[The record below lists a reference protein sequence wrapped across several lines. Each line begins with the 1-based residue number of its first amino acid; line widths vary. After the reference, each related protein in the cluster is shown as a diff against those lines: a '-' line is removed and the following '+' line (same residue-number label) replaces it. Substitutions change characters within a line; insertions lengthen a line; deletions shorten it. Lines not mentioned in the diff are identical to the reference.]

1 MSCCDECI
9 LPSEKNSCGIIPPQA
24 PYTSAKNPYYAT
36 YNDLSQ
42 NFYTGQ
48 PNPDYPWTNAL
59 PSSQTAFTLNPQNP
73 LATGSNASQIVDLT
87 ASKTV
92 FNSVN
97 IANAQIQN
105 NIVSPQMNLK
115 FKSYVE
121 YSQYIKAISSLRPGV
136 SPQTY
141 LAPNI

>member
-1 MSCCDECI
+1 MSCCDDCAI
-9 LPSEKNSCGIIPPQA
+9 PSEKNSCGIIAPQA
-24 PYTSAKNPYYAT
+24 PYTSTKNPYYAT

-48 PNPDYPWTNAL
+48 ANPDYPWVNAL

-73 LATGSNASQIVDLT
+73 LETGSNASQIVDLT

-92 FNSVN
+92 FNSINV
-97 IANAQIQN
+97 ANAITQN
-105 NIVSPQMNLK
+105 SISPPLMNLK

-121 YSQYIKAISSLRPGV
+121 YSQYIKAMSSLRPGV
-136 SPQTY
+136 TNQTY
-141 LAPNI
+141 LAPNT

>member
-1 MSCCDECI
+1 MSCCDDCVEQ
-9 LPSEKNSCGIIPPQA
+9 SEKNSCGIIAPQA

-36 YNDLSQ
+36 YNDISYNL
-42 NFYTGQ
+42 YTGQ
-48 PNPDYPWTNAL
+48 PNPDYPWVNAL

-92 FNSVN
+92 FNSINV
-97 IANAQIQN
+97 ANAVVQN
-105 NIVSPQMNLK
+105 SISPPLMNLK
-115 FKSYVE
+115 FKSYIE
-121 YSQYIKAISSLRPGV
+121 YSQYIKAMSSLRPGV
-136 SPQTY
+136 TSQNY